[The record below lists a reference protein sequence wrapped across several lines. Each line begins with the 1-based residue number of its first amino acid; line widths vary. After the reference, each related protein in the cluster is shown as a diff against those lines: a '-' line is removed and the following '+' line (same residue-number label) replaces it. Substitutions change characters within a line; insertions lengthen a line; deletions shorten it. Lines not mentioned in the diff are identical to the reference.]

1 MTPTQSIHSPHHI
14 IGGTSMS
21 TKSPTLFD
29 FRKAYEEA
37 TAQDAKNLEANISLL
52 TVERQRIKE
61 TIDSLKF
68 ATQKIAVDLL
78 NSISTYDHVSRTFI
92 EFQVNQLL
100 LDLNKQYEYLLDCY
114 RNQLES
120 IDFSSSSNINIML
133 SELPFRKNFDVVN
146 KEIHDYKDHLTT
158 FQSELSRLLSQSNI
172 RYISF
177 LKNRAQ
183 TLISQFDHL
192 GVYHEMFTEGKGRV
206 RFIKKRIEDKHAID
220 GCLYKIDNA
229 NLNSIPFV
237 FCPIYGL
244 SAEKKKYYKEKFGK
258 ELFHSYYGMNIYHR
272 TITNF
277 FEDLTIVLQS
287 LITGV
292 NITVTGGYTIEI
304 TLQEK

>member
-1 MTPTQSIHSPHHI
+1 
-14 IGGTSMS
+14 MS

-52 TVERQRIKE
+52 TAERQRIKE
-61 TIDSLKF
+61 TIDSLKL

-78 NSISTYDHVSRTFI
+78 NSISTYDHVSREFI
-92 EFQVNQLL
+92 EFQLNQLL
-100 LDLNKQYEYLLDCY
+100 SDLNDQYECLLECY
-114 RNQLES
+114 RKQLES
-120 IDFSSSSNINIML
+120 IDFSSSSSINTM
-133 SELPFRKNFDVVN
+133 FYNNFDVVN
-146 KEIHDYKDHLTT
+146 KEIHNYKDHLTT

-183 TLISQFDHL
+183 ALISQFEHL
-192 GVYHEMFTEGKGRV
+192 GIYHEIFTEGKGHV
-206 RFIKKRIEDKHAID
+206 GFIEKRIEDKHAID
-220 GCLYKIDNA
+220 GYLYKIDNA

-258 ELFHSYYGMNIYHR
+258 ELFQSYYGMNIYR

-277 FEDLTIVLQS
+277 IEDLAIVLQS
-287 LITGV
+287 LVTGV
-292 NITVTGGYTIEI
+292 NITYTGGYTIEI